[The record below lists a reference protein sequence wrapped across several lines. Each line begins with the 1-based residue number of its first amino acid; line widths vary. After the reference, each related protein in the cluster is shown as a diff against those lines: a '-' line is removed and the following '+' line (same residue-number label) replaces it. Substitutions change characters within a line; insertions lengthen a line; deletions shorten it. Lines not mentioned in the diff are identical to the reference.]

1 MNPFEGLKHLI
12 KSKAEHD
19 GEFLKLLK
27 YSKLSLIFEFYFQAH
42 NLFGRIFLSPNL
54 IKTIQTSLDP
64 IVLAHQQ
71 LHRTKNICT
80 MTQTLDNFPLK

>member
-19 GEFLKLLK
+19 REFLKLLK

-42 NLFGRIFLSPNL
+42 NLFGRIFLSPDL
-54 IKTIQTSLDP
+54 IKIIQTSLDP
-64 IVLAHQQ
+64 SVFVHWQ

-80 MTQTLDNFPLK
+80 ITQTLDTFPLK

>member
-19 GEFLKLLK
+19 REFLKLLK
-27 YSKLSLIFEFYFQAH
+27 YSELSLIFEFYFHAH
-42 NLFGRIFLSPNL
+42 NLFGRTFLSPNL
-54 IKTIQTSLDP
+54 IKIIQTSLDP
-64 IVLAHQQ
+64 GVFTHQE

-80 MTQTLDNFPLK
+80 ITQT